1 MSDDSVQ
8 NYANH
13 ARWNPPFHFVV
24 VPILGING
32 IVALVMLAR
41 APSLATFWAALVALA
56 IAVGFVLTRQMAL
69 RVQDRVIRLEEH
81 LRLERLLPGRHEDI
95 ESLSV
100 RQLIALRFAADQEVP
115 HMIDRIMKGE
125 ITTKHDIKLAVQ
137 HWRPDHLRA

>member
-1 MSDDSVQ
+1 
-8 NYANH
+8 
-13 ARWNPPFHFVV
+13 
-24 VPILGING
+24 
-32 IVALVMLAR
+32 MLAR
-41 APSLATFWAALVALA
+41 TPSLATFWAALVALA
-56 IAVGFVLTRQMAL
+56 IAAGFVLTRQMAL